1 MRAPCSIHHHRVVV
15 VSSCANDSCT
25 PVSYL
30 SLSDSSPL
38 CCGCRC
44 AWCGAQG
51 FLLVAFWRLNFGA
64 LILSS
69 WHVAAI
75 VVVGLLM
82 EVARRF

>member
-1 MRAPCSIHHHRVVV
+1 
-15 VSSCANDSCT
+15 
-25 PVSYL
+25 
-30 SLSDSSPL
+30 
-38 CCGCRC
+38 
-44 AWCGAQG
+44 
-51 FLLVAFWRLNFGA
+51 LLVAFWRLNFGA